1 MWRSDPVAGCGSAA
15 AGCTFATKSLVI
27 DLSQGPRSRV
37 AKSGPV
43 NLRNT
48 LLRGARRARADQ
60 GGRIL
65 THKDTGQ
72 RYHIESP
79 ARGIFRLNGGP
90 ALREK
95 EFVKLMLR
103 ELKA

>member
-1 MWRSDPVAGCGSAA
+1 MNKLGIRRSTVRLDHRYGQWAFYPCSSVDPLRLWVSRGNQTRLGGYGFGNVARSDPVAGCGSAA

-48 LLRGARRARADQ
+48 PLRGAR
-60 GGRIL
+60 
-65 THKDTGQ
+65 
-72 RYHIESP
+72 
-79 ARGIFRLNGGP
+79 
-90 ALREK
+90 
-95 EFVKLMLR
+95 
-103 ELKA
+103 